1 MKRVLVLEYSQSGDV
16 AKIADAFVRP
26 LEHPD
31 VEVRRERIQP
41 VVPYPYPWRSIER
54 FFSVFPECF
63 VGSANGIRP
72 LSFDPEDRFDLV
84 ILAYQ
89 VWFLSPS
96 IPIQAFFR
104 SEYASVLKGTPV
116 VTLCV
121 SRNMWH
127 SASETMKRLLKA
139 AGAIHLDNVTVTHQG
154 PPFSTLV
161 SVPRALLY
169 GKRDRLWGIFPPA
182 DLSQQELDRAGRL
195 GAAISSRLS
204 DLRAAPQ
211 PLLAGLGAVKII
223 RRYVVPELLGWY
235 IYRAAAGLVARAG
248 HSGERAR
255 RLAISLFIANLLI
268 MVLVAMPLFIAV
280 VFVLSPLLHGRI
292 SRYMQQL
299 AEPSGEAPATDKSHP
314 NVLDPVP
321 ITLTGRSP

>member
-1 MKRVLVLEYSQSGDV
+1 MKRVLVVEYSQSGDV
-16 AKIADAFVRP
+16 AKIANAFVRP
-26 LEHPD
+26 LERPD
-31 VEVRRERIQP
+31 VEVRRERIKP
-41 VVPYPYPWRSIER
+41 IVPYPYPWRSVQR

-63 VGSANGIRP
+63 VGSVNGIRS
-72 LSFDPEDRFDLV
+72 LSFHPEDHFDLV

-104 SEYASVLKGTPV
+104 SAHACVLKGTPV
-116 VTLCV
+116 ITLCV

-139 AGAIHLDNVTVTHQG
+139 AGAIHLDNVIVTHQG

-182 DLSQQELDRAGRL
+182 ELSQQELERAGHL
-195 GAAISSRLS
+195 GAAVACRLD
-204 DLRAAPQ
+204 DLRAPHR
-211 PLLAGLGAVKII
+211 PLLVGLGAVKII

-235 IYRAAAGLVARAG
+235 IYRAAAGLVVRAG
-248 HSGERAR
+248 QSGERAR
-255 RLAISLFIANLLI
+255 RLAISLFIATLLMMI
-268 MVLVAMPLFIAV
+268 FFAMPFFIV
-280 VFVLSPLLHGRI
+280 LVFVLSPLLHGRI
-292 SRYMQQL
+292 SRYMQHL
-299 AEPSGEAPATDKSHP
+299 AEPSGEARASDKSHH
-314 NVLDPVP
+314 NTLHPVP
-321 ITLTGRSP
+321 TA